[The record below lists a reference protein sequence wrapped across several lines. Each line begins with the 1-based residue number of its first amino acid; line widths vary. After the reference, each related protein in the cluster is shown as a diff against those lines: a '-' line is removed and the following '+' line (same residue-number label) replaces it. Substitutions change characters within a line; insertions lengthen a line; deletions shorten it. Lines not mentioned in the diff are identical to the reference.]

1 MHKFV
6 VTVGLFA
13 CLIAAPA
20 RAQDLG
26 DAARLIQQ
34 QLPYGQFPQGEL
46 PGVAPAGEVIPQSA
60 AVAAA
65 MQLYPYG
72 KPIGVRLLQG
82 SPPVYAV
89 KIRTQG
95 QVTRVLVDAQTAQVI
110 GQ

>member
-1 MHKFV
+1 MRNFAIAA
-6 VTVGLFA
+6 GLIA
-13 CLIAAPA
+13 CLLAGPA
-20 RAQDLG
+20 SAQELG
-26 DAARLIQQ
+26 DAVRLIQQ
-34 QLPYGQFPQGEL
+34 QLPYGQFPQAEV
-46 PGVAPAGEVIPQSA
+46 PGVAPSGPVIPQSA

-65 MQLYPYG
+65 MQFYPYG

-82 SPPVYAV
+82 PPPVYAV